1 MTVSCVQTWAR
12 PAQDLPSTH
21 PHPRLTGRHRDT
33 SRWEPSQANGGDV
46 DRRGDPWV
54 VPLIVV
60 LMAAPAHQYRGPRT
74 TPASLSPQASNAR
87 TLFFPG
93 PHGGGLSHR
102 LPLNTRKGLL
112 VGRWAPCSSRAA
124 QDRAT
129 QAGRPVCIRAQSGP
143 GWRPRG
149 APGAAGLRERC
160 QMDLLPAP
168 PPSAAVPRRTWA
180 LASSHARGS
189 SRADAPFGSTLGAV
203 AEVTR
208 GRGHVRGLPTRKD
221 VRRPRW

>member
-1 MTVSCVQTWAR
+1 MQTWAR

-33 SRWEPSQANGGDV
+33 SRWEPSQANGADV

-60 LMAAPAHQYRGPRT
+60 LMAAPAHQCRGPRT

-93 PHGGGLSHR
+93 LHGGGLSHR
-102 LPLNTRKGLL
+102 LPLNTWKRLL
-112 VGRWAPCSSRAA
+112 VGRWAPCSPRAA

-129 QAGRPVCIRAQSGP
+129 QAGRPACIRAQSGL
-143 GWRPRG
+143 GWRPQG

-160 QMDLLPAP
+160 QMDLLPAAP
-168 PPSAAVPRRTWA
+168 HSAAVPRRTWA
-180 LASSHARGS
+180 LPPATPAAAAEPTPPSGPPWVRSLR
-189 SRADAPFGSTLGAV
+189 SRAGGGT
-203 AEVTR
+203 
-208 GRGHVRGLPTRKD
+208 
-221 VRRPRW
+221 